1 MEYATHI
8 FAWLAM
14 STYIA
19 STGFDVWEKY
29 QRYKNVIT
37 LEENH
42 PGHVFFGDGL
52 E

>member
-8 FAWLAM
+8 IAWLAM
-14 STYIA
+14 LTYIA

-29 QRYKNVIT
+29 RRYKNVQQ
-37 LEENH
+37 LEQDSSH
-42 PGHVFFGDGL
+42 IFFGDGL